1 MGVVYEAYDPDLA
14 RRVALKLVNVA
25 AWDHEAA
32 LDEAKAL
39 AKLSHPNV
47 VPIYDV
53 GLDRDHVYLVMELV
67 RGKTLRQWPGDHTLC
82 ELLVVYQQAGVA
94 LAAAHDACLV
104 HRDFKPDNAI
114 VGTDGRVRVV
124 DFGLACEADEP
135 ACAAG
140 ERRRVAGTPH
150 FMAPEIKARGAITPA
165 ADQYSFCVALADALA
180 LVKEP
185 RRAGSPLRS
194 SGAGRPILGSDSR
207 RWATCCASSLGIRRR
222 RSAQIAGFAVRLLVA
237 SMLDAGPRLG
247 RPSDGGEQQG
257 LNPAGAGSPC
267 CLFDR

>member
-135 ACAAG
+135 ARAAG

-150 FMAPEIKARGAITPA
+150 FMAPEIEAGGAITPA

-185 RRAGSPLRS
+185 PPRRITAALER
-194 SGAGRPILGSDSR
+194 GRAADPGER
-207 RWATCCASSLGIRRR
+207 
-222 RSAQIAGFAVRLLVA
+222 FA
-237 SMLDAGPRLG
+237 SMGDLLRELAWD
-247 RPSDGGEQQG
+247 
-257 LNPAGAGSPC
+257 PA
-267 CLFDR
+267 